1 MMTSLLRKFIG
12 LDMYGHPIGVNYK
25 GESAFKTKF
34 GAVLTMLTYAAV
46 LTYASVKF
54 NRLVHRDRPE
64 ITRTEEII
72 RLGDATNRY
81 NFEEYH
87 FWFTFGFS

>member
-1 MMTSLLRKFIG
+1 MASLLRKFIG
-12 LDMYGHPIGVNYK
+12 LDMYGYPIGVNYK
-25 GESAFKTKF
+25 GESAFKTKL

-46 LTYASVKF
+46 LTYSLVKF

-72 RLGDATNRY
+72 RLGDATNRF
-81 NFEEYH
+81 NFEEYN